1 MEIDG
6 GKESFVN
13 KISNTRIKLRPNRSR
28 LNKAVKKI
36 WKMMNKNHRTNYNKS
51 KIFCT
56 SKPHQ

>member
-28 LNKAVKKI
+28 LNKAVK
-36 WKMMNKNHRTNYNKS
+36 
-51 KIFCT
+51 
-56 SKPHQ
+56 